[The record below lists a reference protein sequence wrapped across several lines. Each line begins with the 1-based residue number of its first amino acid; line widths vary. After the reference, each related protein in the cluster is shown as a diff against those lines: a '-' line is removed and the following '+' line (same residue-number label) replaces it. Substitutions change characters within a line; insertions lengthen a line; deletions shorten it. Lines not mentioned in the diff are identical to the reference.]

1 MSLTVSLSL
10 GPPSVA
16 WDSGTPPPRG
26 VGGFTDT
33 RLSSGP
39 GTERQCCVPTLQ
51 MRRPRLREGL
61 CALWSHSE

>member
-10 GPPSVA
+10 GPPL
-16 WDSGTPPPRG
+16 WRGTAAPPPRG

-51 MRRPRLREGL
+51 MRKPRLREGL

>member
-10 GPPSVA
+10 VPLCGV
-16 WDSGTPPPRG
+16 GQRHPPPRG

-51 MRRPRLREGL
+51 MRKPRLREGL